1 MSNVEL
7 FIQAL
12 QKAMIKQRLG
22 CKVKKVTNKNV
33 IRQF

>member
-7 FIQAL
+7 FIKAL
-12 QKAMIKQRLG
+12 QTAMAKQGLG
-22 CKVKKVTNKNV
+22 CKVKKVSNKNV